1 MNELIVEVENEL
13 ACYNRAFET
22 GVAERYKSE
31 VRNEIREW
39 SAQRDKVLRAMRKI
53 FAELPKGEKRRLAE
67 DHPELSAVGV
77 TED

>member
-31 VRNEIREW
+31 VRNESENGPHNVTKF
-39 SAQRDKVLRAMRKI
+39 SAQCARSSQNCPRAKNDG
-53 FAELPKGEKRRLAE
+53 LPRIIR
-67 DHPELSAVGV
+67 SCQQSV
-77 TED
+77 